1 MEKPPHTL
9 GADSVVAWVNNALI
23 GDLKATGNPMHR
35 QVTEGS
41 AVVGRVG
48 FSSASTKIADFL
60 IDNLHV
66 EDPSAKAEP
75 AAAEESAKK

>member
-1 MEKPPHTL
+1 
-9 GADSVVAWVNNALI
+9 
-23 GDLKATGNPMHR
+23 MHR
-35 QVTEGS
+35 EVTEGS